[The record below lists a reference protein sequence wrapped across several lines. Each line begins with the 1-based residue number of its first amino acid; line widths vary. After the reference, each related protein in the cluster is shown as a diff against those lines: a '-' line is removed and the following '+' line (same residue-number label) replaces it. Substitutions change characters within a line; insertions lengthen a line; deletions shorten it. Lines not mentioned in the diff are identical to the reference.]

1 MSCCK
6 VMYSKSGKR
15 VGSETFDNYDDALT
29 DALNK
34 SQSHG
39 YLCVV
44 LEFNP
49 KKGIWFKRSTIY
61 PNE

>member
-29 DALNK
+29 DALN
-34 SQSHG
+34 
-39 YLCVV
+39 
-44 LEFNP
+44 
-49 KKGIWFKRSTIY
+49 T
-61 PNE
+61 